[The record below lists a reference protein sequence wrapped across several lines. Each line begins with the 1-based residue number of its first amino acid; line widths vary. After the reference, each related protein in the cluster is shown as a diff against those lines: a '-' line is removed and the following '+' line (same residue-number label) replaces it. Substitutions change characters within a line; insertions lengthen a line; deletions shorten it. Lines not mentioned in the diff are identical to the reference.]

1 MQPQTTKTPATL
13 RATTFDTK
21 ALELLPAADDLA
33 SLPLTV
39 DPADP
44 EFAAPALTNQWSGLI
59 AGREPF
65 AYSGWSTP
73 ELFHESVQAE
83 TFLSL
88 NGAPLKATRELFNP
102 LTYRWY
108 PGRIERKGR
117 YQNLD
122 MKVTTSLSTRQQVV
136 MNQLELD
143 NLGSEDLHVDLFI
156 RLTSDIRAEWNT
168 TDWPPPES
176 AVGSANL
183 QADSGQLLISSPR
196 GNAFAAA
203 GMNHPLKSAAGFA
216 REDARWHQALNNG
229 QLDGH
234 LVDQAAQVV
243 LHYQLRIPANQS
255 LELHWSHAIASTE
268 AEARNNQTLAMKELR
283 DQLAQTQAD
292 WQDEWRAAFTQDS
305 HSFSGHCAVLSA
317 DNPKLARLYYMGIMT
332 LLQCKRTCVFGN
344 QAQVY
349 VTGFPSSTFTFHNNW
364 VFPWDAM
371 MVSGVL
377 SQLDPE
383 AMKTMLELWLHA
395 DLHAGCAVDFLN
407 GSPVGYWYAVN
418 DYALI
423 HMVWQYTRYTGDYDF
438 LDREI
443 RGETVLEHLV
453 NAALYYRRIADSDG
467 LADYGGANNLLECV
481 STYTH
486 KVASFNAANV
496 WNLRTVAGMLEQR
509 DQQGRAQELRE
520 LASDLVP
527 KVQSLYV
534 EGDGVWSCLQP
545 NGERVV
551 VRHCLDFHTVAQCM
565 KDELSE
571 QQKRE
576 MTAFFMRE
584 LKTETW
590 MHALSPL
597 DPDTTF
603 SSRTDHQDE
612 GAYTTWPAYAFEVL
626 MDFGLEDEAMDWL
639 GNEDRPGFADVTNQ
653 GPFGQAYNHGDE
665 GSYRLAGA
673 GSKAPMEEP
682 HIEKPVLVPGGKYAQ
697 IVIETVA
704 GIQPSQFGP
713 VELRRESPAT
723 RLNLHNLLLRGSNHA
738 LESQG

>member
-1 MQPQTTKTPATL
+1 MPVQPQTTKTPATL

-73 ELFHESVQAE
+73 ELFHECVQAE

-234 LVDQAAQVV
+234 LVDQAAQV
-243 LHYQLRIPANQS
+243 
-255 LELHWSHAIASTE
+255 
-268 AEARNNQTLAMKELR
+268 
-283 DQLAQTQAD
+283 
-292 WQDEWRAAFTQDS
+292 
-305 HSFSGHCAVLSA
+305 
-317 DNPKLARLYYMGIMT
+317 
-332 LLQCKRTCVFGN
+332 
-344 QAQVY
+344 
-349 VTGFPSSTFTFHNNW
+349 
-364 VFPWDAM
+364 
-371 MVSGVL
+371 
-377 SQLDPE
+377 
-383 AMKTMLELWLHA
+383 
-395 DLHAGCAVDFLN
+395 
-407 GSPVGYWYAVN
+407 
-418 DYALI
+418 
-423 HMVWQYTRYTGDYDF
+423 
-438 LDREI
+438 
-443 RGETVLEHLV
+443 
-453 NAALYYRRIADSDG
+453 
-467 LADYGGANNLLECV
+467 
-481 STYTH
+481 
-486 KVASFNAANV
+486 
-496 WNLRTVAGMLEQR
+496 
-509 DQQGRAQELRE
+509 
-520 LASDLVP
+520 
-527 KVQSLYV
+527 
-534 EGDGVWSCLQP
+534 
-545 NGERVV
+545 
-551 VRHCLDFHTVAQCM
+551 
-565 KDELSE
+565 
-571 QQKRE
+571 
-576 MTAFFMRE
+576 
-584 LKTETW
+584 
-590 MHALSPL
+590 
-597 DPDTTF
+597 
-603 SSRTDHQDE
+603 
-612 GAYTTWPAYAFEVL
+612 
-626 MDFGLEDEAMDWL
+626 
-639 GNEDRPGFADVTNQ
+639 
-653 GPFGQAYNHGDE
+653 
-665 GSYRLAGA
+665 
-673 GSKAPMEEP
+673 
-682 HIEKPVLVPGGKYAQ
+682 
-697 IVIETVA
+697 
-704 GIQPSQFGP
+704 
-713 VELRRESPAT
+713 
-723 RLNLHNLLLRGSNHA
+723 
-738 LESQG
+738 